1 MTHLIG
7 FLHGFVAL
15 AGTITGPI
23 YVVALSILVF
33 VHEFGHFWVARR
45 CGVKIEAFSIGFGGE
60 LFGWTDRLGTRW
72 RVGWLPIGGFVKM
85 FGDADVSSRPDAAAG
100 AKMDEADRAVS
111 FQHKKL
117 WQKAL
122 VVVAGPA
129 ANFLFAIVALASLFA
144 TIGQPYT
151 PPIIGSVKAGSA
163 AEKAGLQ
170 AGDKVESVDGVQ
182 IRRFEELRQMVM
194 LDSGD
199 PLTLVIKRDGQ
210 PMTLVVTPQIVDEKD
225 LLGNK
230 TKVGRLGM
238 LPSSEFVMRHEDPAT
253 AVWQA
258 VRETWS
264 ITTSSLAT
272 IGQMIIGR
280 RSADDLSGPIGIGQ
294 VIGAVSHEGFIPLVH
309 LVALLSISLGLI
321 NLFPIPVL
329 DGGHLLFYAIE
340 AVSRRPVSE
349 RALAFGFRVGF
360 ALIVSFFVFVM
371 WHDLSRLFHLS
382 PGT

>member
-1 MTHLIG
+1 MAHLIG
-7 FLHGFVAL
+7 SLHGLLHWLVYA
-15 AGTITGPI
+15 GPI
-23 YVVALSILVF
+23 YVIALSILVF

-85 FGDADVSSRPDAAAG
+85 FGDADASSRPDFQAAAQ
-100 AKMDEADRAVS
+100 MDLDAQRVS
-111 FQHKKL
+111 FTHKAL

-122 VVVAGPA
+122 VVAAGPA
-129 ANFLFAIVALASLFA
+129 ANFLFAILVMAALFA
-144 TIGQPYT
+144 TIGQPFT
-151 PPIIGSVKAGSA
+151 PPVIGSVMAGSA
-163 AEKAGLQ
+163 AEKAGLKS
-170 AGDKVESVDGVQ
+170 GDVVESVDGVTV
-182 IRRFEELRQMVM
+182 RRFEELRQIVV

-199 PLTLVIKRDGQ
+199 PLTLAISRDGQ
-210 PMTLVVTPQIVDEKD
+210 PLTLVATPQIVDEQD

-258 VRETWS
+258 TRETWS

-272 IGQMIIGR
+272 IGQMIVGR

-294 VIGAVSHEGFIPLVH
+294 MIGEVSHEGFIPLVH

-371 WHDLSRLFHLS
+371 WHDLSRLFHITS
-382 PGT
+382 GT

>member
-1 MTHLIG
+1 MAHIVGSLHS
-7 FLHGFVAL
+7 FLHWLVYA
-15 AGTITGPI
+15 GPI

-72 RVGWLPIGGFVKM
+72 RVGWLPVGGFVKM
-85 FGDADVSSRPDAAAG
+85 FGDADASSRPDLEAA
-100 AKMDEADRAVS
+100 AKMDLAAQRVS
-111 FQHKKL
+111 FTHKKL

-122 VVVAGPA
+122 VVAAGPA
-129 ANFLFAIVALASLFA
+129 ANFLFAIVVLAALFG
-144 TIGQPYT
+144 TIGEPFT
-151 PPIIGSVKAGSA
+151 PPIIGAIKAGSA

-170 AGDKVESVDGVQ
+170 AGDVIDSIDGVG
-182 IRRFEELRQMVM
+182 IRRFEELRQAV
-194 LDSGD
+194 LIGTGD
-199 PLTLVIKRDGQ
+199 PLTLVLKRNGQ
-210 PMTLVVTPQIVDEKD
+210 PMTVIATPEIVAEKD
-225 LLGNK
+225 ILGNT
-230 TKVGRLGM
+230 TKVGQLGI
-238 LPSSEFVMRHEDPAT
+238 LQSSDSVLRHEDPVT
-253 AVWQA
+253 AVWRA
-258 VRETWS
+258 ASETWS